1 MNNLLLIGNG
11 GHAISCIDVIE
22 VENKY
27 KIIGIVSKENEVE
40 NKKILYPNV
49 GTDEDL
55 KKLFEKTKNAFIGIG
70 FIKNSEIRL
79 KIFNNLKSIG
89 FDLPTIVSPNSYI
102 AKSSKINEGTILMHK
117 SIINSEVKIG
127 SNCIINTGS
136 IIEHEVI
143 IGDNVHVSTSTVIN
157 GAVQVGSGSFIG
169 SNSVIQEGVKI
180 GDNCIVAAGSY
191 LRKDLSSG
199 STFFK

>member
-22 VENKY
+22 AENKY
-27 KIIGIVSKENEVE
+27 KIFGVVAKENEIE

-49 GTDEDL
+49 GTDKDL
-55 KKLFEKTKNAFIGIG
+55 KTLFEKIKTAFIGIG
-70 FIKNSEIRL
+70 FIKNPEIRL
-79 KIFNNLKSIG
+79 NIFSNLKSIG
-89 FDLPTIVSPNSYI
+89 FSLPTIISPNSYK
-102 AKSSKINEGTILMHK
+102 AKSSNINEGTILMHK

-136 IIEHEVI
+136 IIEHEAI
-143 IGDNVHVSTSTVIN
+143 IGDNVHISTSTVVN
-157 GAVQVGSGSFIG
+157 GAVHVGSGSFIG

-199 STFFK
+199 TTFYK